1 MPRGVTLLELVVVLA
16 LVALLA
22 AIGTPRAGALL
33 DTVATERAARRV
45 VAAHRVARFTAIA
58 RRSVTLVTVT
68 ADSLAVRA
76 VRGRDTIAVWRTPG
90 PAADGVSLS
99 GPEPPLAFAPTGLP
113 LGLGNATFR
122 LARGRASRAV
132 VISRLG
138 RTRIAPGS

>member
-1 MPRGVTLLELVVVLA
+1 MPRGVTLLELLVVLA
-16 LVALLA
+16 VVAVLA
-22 AIGTPRAGALL
+22 AIGLPRAAALL

-58 RRSVTLVTVT
+58 RSSVMLVTVT

-76 VRGRDTIAVWRTPG
+76 VRGPDTTTVWRTPG

-99 GPEPPLAFAPTGLP
+99 GPERPLAFAPTGLP

-122 LARGRASRAV
+122 LARGRSSRDV